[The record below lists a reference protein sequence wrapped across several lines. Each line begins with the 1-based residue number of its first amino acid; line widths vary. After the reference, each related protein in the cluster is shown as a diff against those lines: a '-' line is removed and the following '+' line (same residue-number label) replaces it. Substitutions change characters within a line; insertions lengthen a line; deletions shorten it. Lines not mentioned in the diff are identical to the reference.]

1 MRWRATI
8 FSFFSGY
15 SSISR
20 IDRWH
25 FPRDFLFLFLLFLLF
40 HFPAQVWYKGFFI
53 PIDATAST
61 DCPTECPPLQPIT
74 TVATTPTKPPAAT
87 SAQSWGD
94 APAKIA
100 IHPKPQHSD
109 VETFDASGK
118 LTTAKP
124 KLEAL
129 DGEKQQQSNVNIEIH
144 NVFSFGTA
152 NNSLLPSELQPQ
164 PQQSPLNGQTD
175 NKISLPNDEPRI
187 IYAWKKLFNC
197 VSPNCFFSNCS
208 KKPDNIQNRMK

>member
-1 MRWRATI
+1 MDFMGFGLDIQKQVKTKSLGHNLLI
-8 FSFFSGY
+8 GFSFFVFT
-15 SSISR
+15 SSLG
-20 IDRWH
+20 
-25 FPRDFLFLFLLFLLF
+25 LFA
-40 HFPAQVWYKGFFI
+40 PQVWYKGFFV
-53 PIDATAST
+53 PIDTTASS

-74 TVATTPTKPPAAT
+74 TVATVPTPPPAAT

-100 IHPKPQHSD
+100 IHPKPHHSD

-144 NVFSFGTA
+144 NVFSFGAA
-152 NNSLLPSELQPQ
+152 NNSLLPQELQ

-175 NKISLPNDEPRI
+175 NKISLPNDGPRI
-187 IYAWKKLFNC
+187 IYA
-197 VSPNCFFSNCS
+197 
-208 KKPDNIQNRMK
+208 